1 MDSLAITDHG
11 NMFGAIDFYLEA
23 QKAGIKPIIG
33 CEVYIAPGSRLDKTS
48 SGIDEA
54 SYHLILLARDE
65 TGYQNLIKLVSL
77 GNLEG
82 FYYRPRIDKEIL
94 SQYQKG
100 LIGLT
105 ACLKGEIPVLLQQ
118 RRFNDALKTADDYL
132 NILGKDNLYLE
143 IQENLIPEQK
153 IVNEGL
159 IKISKELN
167 LPLIATNDVHY
178 LSKEDAASHE
188 VLLCIQTQATLNDPN
203 RLRFQTDEFYFK
215 APEEMQEI
223 FKDVPEAI
231 TNTLEVASRCNL
243 ELDFSKI
250 HLPRYEP
257 PEGKTKEE
265 YLKELSELGLKE
277 KFPQAPPAIKER
289 LEHELKLIKARGFV
303 SYFLIVW
310 DFIHYAK
317 SSHIPVGPGRG
328 CLLPDTKILMNDG
341 GQVDI
346 QNLKVGNYV
355 ISHTGRANKVK
366 DLFVYDLDED
376 IVAIKAKLPA
386 LELKLTADHKV
397 LAVRHKMCKVK
408 NIKPTICKPTCRRY
422 CKNKLWQEYKLEW
435 IEAAKLEKNDFLV
448 YSRPKITPKKE
459 TQLFDLATMIP
470 KKGNLKYNNEN
481 IWYEVGSNKIIQKRI
496 NRFIELDEKVA
507 RLLGYYVSEGWART
521 KEREAM
527 IGFGFSKDEE
537 NKCREVQ
544 ELMKTAFDLDSKIVP
559 HKKKN
564 SYQVLGYSKI
574 VAEFLECLCGK
585 YARNKRVPEA
595 VFNSPD
601 KIKRE
606 FLTGLFLGDG
616 SNKEKMRIAYDS
628 VSLNLVSQV
637 KMLLSSLG
645 IISSIK
651 IRNYRNSNWNDSY
664 KLRISGRQLFYFN
677 EIFRDFKANIK
688 EQNFYRNDTFIDE
701 NYVYFSMQS
710 ISTQRYKGKVYD
722 ISVER
727 DSTFIANDVVVHN
740 SAAGSLVSYLLG
752 ITDINPL
759 KYGLLFERFLN
770 PERLGLPDIDIDFCY
785 ERRNEVIDYVTKK
798 YGRGN
803 VAQIITFG
811 TMQARAVVRDVG
823 RVMGLAYADVDR
835 IAKMIP
841 PDPSLTLKDALES
854 ESELKSLYKND
865 PQITKLIDTALSL
878 EGLNRHASTHAAGVV
893 IADKPLDNYTP
904 LFETQDGQI
913 TTGYSMSAL
922 EKIGLLKVDFLGLRT
937 LTVID
942 QTQKIIAKTKADIVD
957 IDNIPLDDSRT
968 YKLLTSGHTIGIFQ
982 VESSGMRDLL
992 KKLEPDHFEDLIAL
1006 LALYRP
1012 GPIGSGMLDDFMQR
1026 RHNRVP
1032 IKYQHPKLE
1041 TILKETYGIIV
1052 YQEQIMQIVSE
1063 LAGFSL
1069 AQADLLRR
1077 AIAKKIPEV
1086 MEQQRKN
1093 FILGCIKNN
1102 ISESV
1107 ANRIFDLIEYFS
1119 GYGFNKCVVG
1129 STEIIDADT
1138 GKPVLVKELFANIG
1152 SVKSTFSCDNNLK
1165 IIKTKIKDVVNNGI
1179 KPVYKLKTS
1188 LGKEIIATSNHPVFT
1203 FSGWKNLGDLCIGE
1217 RIGLSRAMPYEGC
1230 CSMEPYKIIVL
1241 AGILSEGNT
1250 CHPSGVYYYNND
1262 RLQVED
1268 FVKHVGKFSNTV
1280 PRIYKRRGCFE
1291 VYVGTGKDTKFS
1303 KGDNPWNKGFNKES
1317 YSAAVKLITNR
1328 KCGLRLWIEQLG
1340 LDYKKATEK
1349 FIPKEFFCLNKEQ
1362 LVLFLGR
1369 LWSGDGFLFSKNN
1382 TVPFYATSSYKLCQQ
1397 LQDLLLKL
1405 GIASRLAKKKFNYR
1419 YKNIKK
1425 TRVGYALYLYGYES
1439 IAKFIQQI
1447 SPHIIGKSGQLE
1459 ELRSYYR
1466 RIPPHLESKDTLP
1479 SSIKELVKEEKEKLG
1494 LTWREVEE
1502 KTGICMKEFYGR
1514 IKPYRKGFRRDTI
1527 MQLAHF
1533 FESERLLRYVNADIT
1548 WDSVVSIEYMGKEE
1562 TFDLE
1567 IEDTHNFIANGIVVH
1582 NSHSAAYAM
1591 ISYRTAYLKANF
1603 PVEYMCALLTS
1614 ERDNTDKIVEY
1625 VKESNHM
1632 GIKVLPPDIN
1642 ESDALFKVVD
1652 NRTIRFGL
1660 LAVKNVGSGAVESI
1674 IQARRQGRFSS
1685 LEDLCQHIDLRLVN
1699 RKVLESLIKCGALD
1713 LFGSPRAQMFVSL
1726 DRILELSSKTQK
1738 EKAKGQLSFFDTGLS
1753 QNGFK
1758 STVNNIPEIK
1768 EWPEPQLLAF
1778 EKEMLG
1784 FYVTGHPLAR
1794 YAHELKRFT
1803 SSSTANLHEYE
1814 DGREIKIVGLIV
1826 KIKQTVTRAKQEKM
1840 AILKLEDLEGVVEIL
1855 VFPAAFQRAARY
1867 IQPNTV
1873 VLVKGRLDRRED
1885 TPKIIANDLFP
1896 MDEAY
1901 KLITSVNIN
1910 LSGIRENLFETL
1922 KELLTHYPGRIP
1934 IYLRLDTP
1942 AKSRVHL
1949 VVGDGLFVLPS
1960 DKLIR
1965 DIESLLGE
1973 DRVSLVM

>member
-1 MDSLAITDHG
+1 MPHSEFIHLHLHTQFSLLDGACRIPQLLERAKQYKMDSLAITDHG
-11 NMFGAIDFYLEA
+11 NMFGAIDFYMEA

-33 CEVYIAPGSRLDKTS
+33 CEVYIAPASRLDKAS

-54 SYHLILLARDE
+54 AYHLILLARDE
-65 TGYQNLIKLVSL
+65 TGYQNLIKLVSI

-82 FYYRPRIDKEIL
+82 FYYRPRIDKEVL

-132 NILGKDNLYLE
+132 NIMGKDNLYLE

-153 IVNEGL
+153 IVNDGL

-167 LPLIATNDVHY
+167 IPLIATNDVHY

-188 VLLCIQTQATLNDPN
+188 VLLCIQTQTTLNDPN

-215 APEEMQEI
+215 SPQEMKEL
-223 FKDVPEAI
+223 FKDIPEAV
-231 TNTLEVASRCNL
+231 TNTVEVASRCNL

-265 YLKELSELGLKE
+265 YLKELSDIGLKE

-289 LEHELKLIKARGFV
+289 LEHELKIIKDRGFV

-328 CLLPDTKILMNDG
+328 
-341 GQVDI
+341 
-346 QNLKVGNYV
+346 
-355 ISHTGRANKVK
+355 
-366 DLFVYDLDED
+366 
-376 IVAIKAKLPA
+376 
-386 LELKLTADHKV
+386 
-397 LAVRHKMCKVK
+397 
-408 NIKPTICKPTCRRY
+408 
-422 CKNKLWQEYKLEW
+422 
-435 IEAAKLEKNDFLV
+435 
-448 YSRPKITPKKE
+448 
-459 TQLFDLATMIP
+459 
-470 KKGNLKYNNEN
+470 
-481 IWYEVGSNKIIQKRI
+481 
-496 NRFIELDEKVA
+496 
-507 RLLGYYVSEGWART
+507 
-521 KEREAM
+521 
-527 IGFGFSKDEE
+527 
-537 NKCREVQ
+537 
-544 ELMKTAFDLDSKIVP
+544 
-559 HKKKN
+559 
-564 SYQVLGYSKI
+564 
-574 VAEFLECLCGK
+574 
-585 YARNKRVPEA
+585 
-595 VFNSPD
+595 
-601 KIKRE
+601 
-606 FLTGLFLGDG
+606 
-616 SNKEKMRIAYDS
+616 
-628 VSLNLVSQV
+628 
-637 KMLLSSLG
+637 
-645 IISSIK
+645 
-651 IRNYRNSNWNDSY
+651 
-664 KLRISGRQLFYFN
+664 
-677 EIFRDFKANIK
+677 
-688 EQNFYRNDTFIDE
+688 
-701 NYVYFSMQS
+701 
-710 ISTQRYKGKVYD
+710 
-722 ISVER
+722 
-727 DSTFIANDVVVHN
+727 

-752 ITDINPL
+752 ITDIDPL

-798 YGRGN
+798 YGKGN

-841 PDPSLTLKDALES
+841 PDPNLTLKDALES
-854 ESELKSLYKND
+854 ESELKNLYKND
-865 PQITKLIDTALSL
+865 PQITKLIVTALSL

-893 IADKPLDNYTP
+893 ITDKPLDNYMP

-913 TTGYSMSAL
+913 TTGYSMTVL

-942 QTQKIIAKTKADIVD
+942 QTQKIIQKTRGQNID
-957 IDNIPLDDSRT
+957 IDNIPLDDSNT
-968 YKLLTSGHTIGIFQ
+968 YKLLTSGQTIGIFQ

-992 KKLEPDHFEDLIAL
+992 KKLEPERFEDVIAL

-1032 IKYQHPKLE
+1032 IKYNHPKLE

-1052 YQEQIMQIVSE
+1052 YQEQIMQIVSD

-1119 GYGFNKCVVG
+1119 GYGFNK
-1129 STEIIDADT
+1129 
-1138 GKPVLVKELFANIG
+1138 
-1152 SVKSTFSCDNNLK
+1152 
-1165 IIKTKIKDVVNNGI
+1165 
-1179 KPVYKLKTS
+1179 
-1188 LGKEIIATSNHPVFT
+1188 
-1203 FSGWKNLGDLCIGE
+1203 
-1217 RIGLSRAMPYEGC
+1217 
-1230 CSMEPYKIIVL
+1230 
-1241 AGILSEGNT
+1241 
-1250 CHPSGVYYYNND
+1250 
-1262 RLQVED
+1262 
-1268 FVKHVGKFSNTV
+1268 
-1280 PRIYKRRGCFE
+1280 
-1291 VYVGTGKDTKFS
+1291 
-1303 KGDNPWNKGFNKES
+1303 
-1317 YSAAVKLITNR
+1317 
-1328 KCGLRLWIEQLG
+1328 
-1340 LDYKKATEK
+1340 
-1349 FIPKEFFCLNKEQ
+1349 
-1362 LVLFLGR
+1362 
-1369 LWSGDGFLFSKNN
+1369 
-1382 TVPFYATSSYKLCQQ
+1382 
-1397 LQDLLLKL
+1397 
-1405 GIASRLAKKKFNYR
+1405 
-1419 YKNIKK
+1419 
-1425 TRVGYALYLYGYES
+1425 
-1439 IAKFIQQI
+1439 
-1447 SPHIIGKSGQLE
+1447 
-1459 ELRSYYR
+1459 
-1466 RIPPHLESKDTLP
+1466 
-1479 SSIKELVKEEKEKLG
+1479 
-1494 LTWREVEE
+1494 
-1502 KTGICMKEFYGR
+1502 
-1514 IKPYRKGFRRDTI
+1514 
-1527 MQLAHF
+1527 
-1533 FESERLLRYVNADIT
+1533 
-1548 WDSVVSIEYMGKEE
+1548 
-1562 TFDLE
+1562 
-1567 IEDTHNFIANGIVVH
+1567 
-1582 NSHSAAYAM
+1582 SHSAAYAL

-1603 PVEYMCALLTS
+1603 PVEFMCALLTS

-1625 VKESNHM
+1625 VNESNHM

-1652 NRTIRFGL
+1652 NKTIRFGL
-1660 LAVKNVGSGAVESI
+1660 LAIKNVGSGAVESI
-1674 IQARRQGRFSS
+1674 IQARGQGRFSS

-1713 LFGSPRAQMFVSL
+1713 LFGSPRAQMLVSL
-1726 DRILELSSKTQK
+1726 DTILEFSSKTQK
-1738 EKAKGQLSFFDTGLS
+1738 EKAKGQLSFFDAGFS

-1758 STVNNIPEIK
+1758 STLNNMPAVK

-1803 SSSTANLHEYE
+1803 SSSTANLDQYD
-1814 DGREIKIVGLIV
+1814 DGSEIKIVGLIA

-1840 AILKLEDLEGVVEIL
+1840 AILKLEDLEGIVEVL
-1855 VFPAAFQRAARY
+1855 VFPAAFQKSARY

-1873 VLVKGRLDRRED
+1873 VLVKGRLNRRED
-1885 TPKIIANDLFP
+1885 APKIIANDLFP

-1901 KLITSVNIN
+1901 KLITGVNIN

-1922 KELLTHYPGRIP
+1922 KELLIHYPGRIP
-1934 IYLRLDTP
+1934 IYLHLDTP

-1949 VVGDGLFVLPS
+1949 VVGEGLYVLPS
-1960 DKLIR
+1960 EKLMQE
-1965 DIESLLGE
+1965 IESLLGE
-1973 DRVSLVM
+1973 DKVSLVM